1 MANYLIQV
9 VLFQF
14 FFIIIYDVFLRKE
27 TFFNWNRA
35 YLLVT
40 PIMSFTFPFIR
51 INAFEKASQNNFVA
65 YLPAVILNPQES
77 IGKVMPISFTDY
89 MPIILLLGMFIMLG
103 LFLYKL
109 TSLFILRHQSKTEK
123 HASHT
128 LVIIDKPGVI
138 FSFFKEIF
146 IDKSFLN
153 QTHQHIIKHEL
164 IHITHYHSVD
174 LLLFEILKIVSW
186 FNPAIYIFQNRI
198 TELHEFIA
206 DAKTIEPHNKSDFFN
221 SLLTTTFKVTKVDFI
236 NQFYKHSL
244 IKKRIMMTN
253 KNKSKQVLKLKYLL
267 LVPVLGSMLFY
278 TSCQEK
284 KQTIEQQ
291 VATLKA
297 SIKQKDTISKAETK
311 EIISLALSKKLFIK
325 NLLIT
330 DSTHV
335 EVEEYP
341 TVPFAIIEQ
350 TPIYPGCENAKDQK
364 KCFSSKLTS
373 LITQHFDV
381 KLANN
386 LGLSP
391 GKKRIFV
398 MFTIDETGE
407 VINIKARAP
416 HKRLEEEAKRVIYR
430 FFPKVTPGRDKG
442 KAVAVKY
449 SLPIVINVAE

>member
-40 PIMSFTFPFIR
+40 PIMSFTLPFIR

-221 SLLTTTFKVTKVDFI
+221 SLLTTTFKVTKVDLST
-236 NQFYKHSL
+236 NFYKHSL

-267 LVPVLGSMLFY
+267 LVPVLGSMLLY
-278 TSCQEK
+278 VSCNASRSSITKNATALK
-284 KQTIEQQ
+284 K
-291 VATLKA
+291 K
-297 SIKQKDTISKAETK
+297 
-311 EIISLALSKKLFIK
+311 
-325 NLLIT
+325 
-330 DSTHV
+330 
-335 EVEEYP
+335 Y
-341 TVPFAIIEQ
+341 
-350 TPIYPGCENAKDQK
+350 C
-364 KCFSSKLTS
+364 
-373 LITQHFDV
+373 
-381 KLANN
+381 
-386 LGLSP
+386 
-391 GKKRIFV
+391 KKR
-398 MFTIDETGE
+398 
-407 VINIKARAP
+407 
-416 HKRLEEEAKRVIYR
+416 
-430 FFPKVTPGRDKG
+430 FPF
-442 KAVAVKY
+442 
-449 SLPIVINVAE
+449 